1 MIIQDQTV
9 ICIKTNDEAYDI
21 FNDNYYV
28 KELPKRQIIP
38 LFKEGLLGHI
48 FDTNVAPEFRKPE
61 YYKSISSW
69 ATHMMAIS
77 KYVNEEKNDWLL
89 VIENQVDLGNINEP
103 KKGITLLA
111 PNSSA
116 YIVDRET
123 ATKIVENSVI
133 YYDSFLNM
141 LQDMKN
147 LDLINLNEDIVFTEI
162 KENLFYK
169 YLPFI
174 LLLLFAFMLFGP
186 LYSIFSKS
194 FIGLTKMSG
203 TEETSIS

>member
-1 MIIQDQTV
+1 M
-9 ICIKTNDEAYDI
+9 
-21 FNDNYYV
+21 FNNNYYV

-61 YYKSISSW
+61 YYKSISLW

-89 VIENQVDLGNINEP
+89 VIESQVDLGHINQP

-111 PNSSA
+111 PDSSA

-141 LQDMKN
+141 LQHMKN
-147 LDLINLNEDIVFTEI
+147 LDLINVNEDIVFTEI
-162 KENLFYK
+162 KTNLFHK

-174 LLLLFAFMLFGP
+174 LLILFAISLFGP
-186 LYSIFSKS
+186 IYSIFSKS
-194 FIGLTKMSG
+194 LVGLTKMSG
-203 TEETSIS
+203 TEEPSIS